1 MKIATWN
8 VNSIKVRLEHLIKWM
23 ELSRID
29 AVVLQ
34 ETKTV
39 DELFPLAELQATGFD
54 AVFSWT
60 KNIQRRSARDAQKFS
75 YFCFQRDLQHPRLS
89 G

>member
-34 ETKTV
+34 ETKTSTNSSR
-39 DELFPLAELQATGFD
+39 LRNFRLQGLTPFFLDKKHTTA
-54 AVFSWT
+54 
-60 KNIQRRSARDAQKFS
+60 
-75 YFCFQRDLQHPRLS
+75 
-89 G
+89 